1 MRTRR
6 WRGRSQQLE
15 TSMRDATR
23 ARRDRASVDTRR
35 HMSRL
40 WFVVVRVVMMRFWMR
55 WMEIV
60 VAVVVVAAVLAA
72 AR

>member
-1 MRTRR
+1 
-6 WRGRSQQLE
+6 
-15 TSMRDATR
+15 
-23 ARRDRASVDTRR
+23 
-35 HMSRL
+35 MSRL

-72 AR
+72 ARWTMSHPVRG